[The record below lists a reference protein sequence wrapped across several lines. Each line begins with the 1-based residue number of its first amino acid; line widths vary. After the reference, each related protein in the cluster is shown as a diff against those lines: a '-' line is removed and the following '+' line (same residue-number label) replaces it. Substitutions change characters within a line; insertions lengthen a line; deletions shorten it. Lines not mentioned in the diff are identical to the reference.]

1 MGSCQGNFTFAVEL
15 SQGVEWGGGGEGSE
29 KESVGRG
36 MRGAFTF
43 KYTLALT
50 HISEKQFVLIADNF
64 CTRSP

>member
-1 MGSCQGNFTFAVEL
+1 MGR
-15 SQGVEWGGGGEGSE
+15 GGGEGSE